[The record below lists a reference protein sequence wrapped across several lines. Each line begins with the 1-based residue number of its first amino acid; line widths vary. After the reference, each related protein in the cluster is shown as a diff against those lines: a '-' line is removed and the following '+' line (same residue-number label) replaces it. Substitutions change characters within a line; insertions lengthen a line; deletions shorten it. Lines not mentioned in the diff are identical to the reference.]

1 MDGPK
6 DLESGRTAAAVYIPA
21 FKTKLAKRISDHM
34 SEFNTEL
41 IAIILV
47 LQWIEEIQPNN
58 IVICTDSMSVLTS
71 LVNLK
76 SAARRYLIYEVLQ

>member
-1 MDGPK
+1 
-6 DLESGRTAAAVYIPA
+6 
-21 FKTKLAKRISDHM
+21 M